1 MEDIFRIVL
10 YFQLFQ
16 SLHNFFSLGALWED
30 SIFGQFLID
39 VVGPCLYDVIRV
51 WILCTNYRTNPV
63 PDRKKKDL
71 QAFAK
76 KIGRFPK
83 TLTRNRRIPL
93 ILNYFRS
100 WPENT
105 LRWLE
110 VFWPRSTYTLV
121 LRPRVFRI
129 IPKMSRKLTRKLEGM
144 AKKWVISISWKW
156 LHR

>member
-93 ILNYFRS
+93 ILKYFRS
-100 WPENT
+100 WPENI

-110 VFWPRSTYTLV
+110 VFWPRSTYTSKSV
-121 LRPRVFRI
+121 PNNSENVPQVNAKTI
-129 IPKMSRKLTRKLEGM
+129 EGM
-144 AKKWVISISWKW
+144 AKKRVISISRKW